1 MPQSVTVRV
10 HIMQVMNTEQH
21 QVAADPQTITRYAC
35 LLPQLSPGTHSGLTV
50 TTEGGLRLSRP
61 GCLVLA

>member
-1 MPQSVTVRV
+1 
-10 HIMQVMNTEQH
+10 MQVMNTEQH